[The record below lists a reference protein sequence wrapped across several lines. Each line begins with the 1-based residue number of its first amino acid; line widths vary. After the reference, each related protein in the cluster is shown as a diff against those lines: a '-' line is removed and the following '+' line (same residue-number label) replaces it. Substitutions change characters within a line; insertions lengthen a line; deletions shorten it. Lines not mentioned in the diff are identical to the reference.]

1 MHTDWLEVD
10 VCIWHL
16 KNKHTSQERYDGSW
30 NVVSERSANIP
41 QCCETHKVK
50 ILFFCLWFGVC
61 SGEMRLEAHQQP
73 LNLNT
78 KEEEKDK
85 WINSQGTKWYR
96 DKNIDLIQAY
106 DNRVNLAKHD
116 RKHLAA

>member
-1 MHTDWLEVD
+1 
-10 VCIWHL
+10 
-16 KNKHTSQERYDGSW
+16 
-30 NVVSERSANIP
+30 
-41 QCCETHKVK
+41 
-50 ILFFCLWFGVC
+50 
-61 SGEMRLEAHQQP
+61 MRLEAHQQP

-85 WINSQGTKWYR
+85 WINTQGTKWYR

-116 RKHLAA
+116 RKHLAAWNMMIVINFDNNYTLLNSYIKAHA